1 MNIKSLLLGSA
12 AALAV
17 VSGAQAADAIVAAE
31 PEPMEY
37 VRVCDAFGT
46 GYFYIPGTETC
57 LKIGGE
63 VRATLDFD
71 SSAEDTVVTPAT
83 ATTAATSK
91 THDNDW
97 NSAIRARLNITA
109 KSDSELGTVT
119 SFIRLQG
126 TDSGD
131 VSAQQAYIQVGGFK
145 AGLLATFWDDIDP
158 AGESEY
164 MTDDTTWNAI
174 SYTYTSDAFSAG
186 LGIDDTSEASLTND
200 VAIEA
205 FASAKFGVVS
215 VAAYGL
221 YETEYEDGAIYAT
234 VSAEIGPGA
243 FEVSGLYTT
252 YDEDVDSDFIASL
265 PGSGVDTQWNVVAAY
280 SFKATEKLSI
290 APTVTFMEDLAGTSA
305 WGAGIYGEYKLAEG
319 LKASAHVDYLDED
332 GQDELWTGYVRLTRS
347 F

>member
-63 VRATLDFD
+63 VRATVKF
-71 SSAEDTVVTPAT
+71 SSKSSDAGD
-83 ATTAATSK
+83 
-91 THDNDW
+91 DW
-97 NSAIRARLNITA
+97 NSDVRARLNITT
-109 KSDSELGTVT
+109 KNDSEIGTIG

-126 TDSGD
+126 TDNADDEFGESD
-131 VSAQQAYIQVGGFK
+131 VDVQQAYISVGGLK
-145 AGLLATFWDDIDP
+145 VGYAATFWDDIDP
-158 AGESEY
+158 IGESEY
-164 MTDDTTWNAI
+164 MTDQTVFNTI
-174 SYTYTSDAFSAG
+174 SYTYTSDAFTAG
-186 LGIDDTSEASLTND
+186 IGVDDTSEWSDTND

-215 VAAYGL
+215 VSVYGL
-221 YETEYEDGAIYAT
+221 YETQLENGAIYGT
-234 VSAEIGPGA
+234 VSADVGPGT
-243 FEVSGLYTT
+243 FELSGLYTT
-252 YDEDVDSDFIASL
+252 YDEGDKSIYIASL
-265 PGSGVDTQWNVVAAY
+265 PGSKADVQWNVVAAY
-280 SFKATEKLSI
+280 NFKATEKLSI

-305 WGAGIYGEYKLAEG
+305 WGAGLYGEYKVAEG
-319 LKASAHVDYLDED
+319 LKASATVNYLDED
-332 GQDELWTGYVRLTRS
+332 DRDELWTGYVRLTRS

>member
-63 VRATLDFD
+63 VRATVEFSSTD
-71 SSAEDTVVTPAT
+71 SD
-83 ATTAATSK
+83 
-91 THDNDW
+91 DGNDW
-97 NSAIRARLNITA
+97 DSAIRARLNIST
-109 KSDSELGTVT
+109 KNDSEIGTIG

-126 TDSGD
+126 TDSADEDKDSSDDSTVGD
-131 VSAQQAYIQVGGFK
+131 KDVDVQQAYITVGGLK
-145 AGLLATFWDDIDP
+145 VGYAATFWDDIDP
-158 AGESEY
+158 IGESEY
-164 MTDDTTWNAI
+164 MTDHTVFNTI
-174 SYTYTSDAFSAG
+174 SYTYTSDAFTAG
-186 LGIDDTSEASLTND
+186 IGVDDTSEWSDTND

-215 VAAYGL
+215 VSVYGL
-221 YETEYEDGAIYAT
+221 YETELENGAIYGT
-234 VSAEIGPGA
+234 VSADVGPGT
-243 FEVSGLYTT
+243 FELSGLYTT
-252 YDEDVDSDFIASL
+252 YDETDDSIYINSL

-280 SFKATEKLSI
+280 NFKATEKLSI

-332 GQDELWTGYVRLTRS
+332 DQDELWTGYVRLTRS